1 MTKMLAV
8 MEPLVS
14 YGFCDDEVS
23 NITEV
28 LVGIIGSAKDK
39 LASSMINLSLKSYYL
54 SSTRY

>member
-1 MTKMLAV
+1 MLAV

-14 YGFCDDEVS
+14 YGFYDDKVS

-28 LVGIIGSAKDK
+28 LVGIIDSAKDK